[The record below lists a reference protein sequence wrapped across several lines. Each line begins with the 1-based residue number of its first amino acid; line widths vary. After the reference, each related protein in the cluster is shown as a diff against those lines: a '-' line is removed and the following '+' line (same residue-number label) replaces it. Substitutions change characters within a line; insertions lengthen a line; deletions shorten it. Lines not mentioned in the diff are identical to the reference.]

1 VNDLLVLVPDKNF
14 EYGISGLLQRD
25 RDLNIRPITT
35 KILRHPEHDSGIVS
49 NSIELLRPYLRD
61 NQYVMIFFDW
71 EGCGKENQSVD
82 IIRNELK
89 TLLQRNGWQNR
100 CEVIIINP
108 ELEQW
113 VWLCSDEMARIINW
127 TNFQELKRWL
137 IASGRCEPGA
147 PKPSRPKEAFE
158 AALKQKQIPRSSAI
172 YRKIASS
179 VIWDQ
184 CQDSEFVRF
193 TQTLQTWFPREE

>member
-1 VNDLLVLVPDKNF
+1 MSDLLVLVPDKNF

-35 KILRHPEHDSGIVS
+35 KILRHPEHDSGIVN
-49 NSIELLRPYLRD
+49 NSVEIVRPYLSDYR
-61 NQYVMIFFDW
+61 YLLVFFDFD
-71 EGCGKENQSVD
+71 ECGRENQLPEVVQGAIKS
-82 IIRNELK
+82 ELN
-89 TLLQRNGWQNR
+89 RNGWQDR
-100 CEVIIINP
+100 CEIIAIIP

-113 VWLCSDEMARIINW
+113 VWLYSDEMAQIINW
-127 TNFQELKRWL
+127 TNFNVLKRWL
-137 IASGRCEPGA
+137 IASGRCEPDA

-172 YRKIASS
+172 YRKIAGS
-179 VIWDQ
+179 VNWRH

-193 TQTLQTWFPREE
+193 TQVLQTWFPREE